1 MNFGPTPLE
10 ARQHARKTIA
20 EAVLEGQNIEIQMK
34 NYFSTTEDLIKG
46 ETTIECTLHIK
57 DEGREYDHQ
66 LVGSGQG
73 PIDALFT
80 ALAKHFQAKYSSLES
95 FSFVQFGVEA
105 AMKSQY
111 GENNGSSANVEA
123 MMLVTNDRGD
133 DTIFRATSSSVVLA
147 SIRAV
152 IESIEYFVAIEKA
165 VKKLKIGIDD
175 AKKRNRGDIVETM
188 IGDLIELVGTAC
200 YRDIMK

>member
-10 ARQHARKTIA
+10 ARQHVRRTIA
-20 EAVLEGQNIEIQMK
+20 EATLEGQNIQIQIK
-34 NYFSTTEDLIKG
+34 NYFSTTEDLIEGK
-46 ETTIECTLHIK
+46 TSIECTLNIK
-57 DEGREYDHQ
+57 DDGIEYEHQ
-66 LVGSGQG
+66 LAGSGHG

-80 ALAKHFQAKYSSLES
+80 ALAKHFQTKYSSLES

-105 AMKSQY
+105 DMKSRHR
-111 GENNGSSANVEA
+111 ESSGSAAEVEA
-123 MMLVTNDRGD
+123 MMLVSNERGD

-147 SIRAV
+147 SIRVV

-175 AKKRNRGDIVETM
+175 AKKRNRGDIVSQR
-188 IGDLIELVGTAC
+188 ISDLIELVGTTC
-200 YRDIMK
+200 YADIIK